1 MEGKYFT
8 RKINEG
14 TVKRTHICSF
24 DSAIILTMIVEGS
37 KKVLDYLLNSQGA
50 QFKNSDK
57 DKKTKGY
64 DLAKENFL
72 TDLSALRI
80 NGLPILFEDLNNCFD
95 SEEIVE
101 VTAFVQ
107 DSDMS
112 VFGGVKKAKKN

>member
-1 MEGKYFT
+1 MDTKYFT

-24 DSAIILTMIVEGS
+24 DSTIILTVVVEGS
-37 KKVLDYLLNSQGA
+37 KKVLDYLLNSQGL
-50 QFKNSDK
+50 QFVDPDK
-57 DKKTKGY
+57 DKKAKGY

-95 SEEIVE
+95 SEEIME

-112 VFGGVKKAKKN
+112 VYGGAKKAKKN